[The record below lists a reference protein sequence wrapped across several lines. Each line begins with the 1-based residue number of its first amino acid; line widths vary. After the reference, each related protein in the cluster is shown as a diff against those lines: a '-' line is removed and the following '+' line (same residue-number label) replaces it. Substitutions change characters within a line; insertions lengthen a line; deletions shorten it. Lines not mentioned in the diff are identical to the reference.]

1 MAYNLTA
8 SFWSFSKRH
17 NSTKRP
23 AATSATTFNY
33 AEKDATSVL
42 SPTLEFHAPGVLAYN
57 YCYLQKYD
65 RYYFV
70 RDKRSTAY
78 GTYEIDLD
86 VDVAASWGPST
97 YGQSVM
103 AQMSSNFYDTELDDD
118 RVQALDPISPASVSE
133 TFLPVFPQNYQI
145 ETLASFVTGPDG
157 RFGGSD
163 VFFNLDS
170 VGNVLTLLDKL
181 FDPAEWR
188 QAIDS
193 VLSNDS
199 LSVLNGIWAVPFDVG
214 ACHNTATVTRNIDLG
229 FINTQTI
236 SGAIVNGPYVERYQG
251 DLVIPTPSVSDF
263 RFSER
268 FVKYYVNI
276 PFIGVTT
283 IPTTL
288 AKYQR
293 ALHYECAADAVSGA
307 FCISLYVGSVCLG
320 MWQTNLKTELSLS
333 KQISQTAA
341 AIAGGVKGAGA
352 VGLAGAATKAGLKGG
367 IIGAIAGA
375 AVGAFRGAA
384 VTPDIEHACSSSG
397 SLAPAARYKRDL
409 EIYMFESDS
418 SVDPATFTQTVGRPT
433 QKVVQLASGIGY
445 IQTAAASVSFAGY
458 QPEIDSFNALLDGGL
473 YYE

>member
-8 SFWSFSKRH
+8 SFWSFSKRR

-23 AATSATTFNY
+23 AAASATDYHY
-33 AEKDATSVL
+33 AEKEDTSVL
-42 SPTLEFHAPGVLAYN
+42 SPTLEFHDAGVLPFN
-57 YCYLQKYD
+57 YCYLPKYG
-65 RYYFV
+65 RYYYV

-118 RVQALDPISPASVSE
+118 RVQALDPISPAATTHVV
-133 TFLPVFPQNYQI
+133 LPMFPVNYQI

-157 RFGGSD
+157 KFGGSD

-170 VGNVLTLLDKL
+170 VGNVLTLLDAL
-181 FDPAEWR
+181 FDPDEWR
-188 QAIDS
+188 SAVDS
-193 VLSNDS
+193 ILSNDS
-199 LSVLNGIWAVPFDVG
+199 LSVLNGIWAVPFKVDE
-214 ACHNTATVTRNIDLG
+214 CHNTATATRNIDLG
-229 FINTQTI
+229 FINTKTI
-236 SGAIVNGPYVERYQG
+236 SGAIINGPYVERHQG
-251 DLVIPTPSVSDF
+251 NLAIPTPSVSDF
-263 RFSER
+263 RFSDR

-283 IPTTL
+283 IPATL

-293 ALHYECAADAVSGA
+293 SLYYECSADAVSGA
-307 FCISLYVGSVCLG
+307 YCISLYCGGVCLG
-320 MWQTNLKTELSLS
+320 MWQTNLKTELALS
-333 KQISQTAA
+333 KQTSQTAA
-341 AIAGGVKGAGA
+341 AIASGVKGAGA

-367 IIGAIAGA
+367 LIGAIAGA

-397 SLAPAARYKRDL
+397 SLAPAARYSRDL
-409 EIYMFESDS
+409 EIYMFESES

-433 QKVVQLASGIGY
+433 QKVIQLASGIGY
-445 IQTAAASVSFAGY
+445 VQTAAASVSFAGY